1 MQKQV
6 ACAKRRNLAEPP
18 PAHLEGDKRRT
29 GFGLEGDLVG
39 LVKVRTPESVT
50 PACEGFASG
59 AGEAVDGGRPKDLRR
74 ELQG

>member
-29 GFGLEGDLVG
+29 GGGLEVICLVCLG
-39 LVKVRTPESVT
+39 SDSWKRITGS
-50 PACEGFASG
+50 
-59 AGEAVDGGRPKDLRR
+59 
-74 ELQG
+74 